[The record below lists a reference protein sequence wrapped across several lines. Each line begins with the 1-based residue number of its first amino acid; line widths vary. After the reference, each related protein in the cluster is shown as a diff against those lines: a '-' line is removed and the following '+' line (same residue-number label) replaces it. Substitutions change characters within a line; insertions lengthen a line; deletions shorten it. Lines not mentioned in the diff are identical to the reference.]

1 MGEQEKDEKGRLE
14 NQGFEKIRVRRDMN
28 ERSDN
33 INYTMMIIEN
43 TPTRV
48 YLFIEFL

>member
-1 MGEQEKDEKGRLE
+1 
-14 NQGFEKIRVRRDMN
+14 MN

-48 YLFIEFL
+48 YLFIEFLWETIDNEKNELIITFDSK